1 MGLVPYHMATNG
13 KRNTLERRT
22 LILEQIHSQGQVNVS
37 DLSKDFGVSEVTIRN
52 DLNQLEQKRAVIRA
66 RGGAIKPTRVG
77 VDFELSDKDKIN
89 FQEKQRIGERAAQLV
104 EDGDTIII
112 DSGTTTQELA
122 NHLDRVTNLAVI
134 TNALNI
140 AMKLSENKNINV
152 IVPGGFLRKQS
163 LSLVGTPAE
172 KGFRGYYCDKLFL
185 GVDGLDVHYGLS
197 TPNVEEA
204 HLNQVMIE
212 HSRQVILLSD
222 SSKFLRKSL
231 AFICPLSSIDILVT
245 DDQIEVEDQQQ
256 LESSG
261 VQVLAAR

>member
-1 MGLVPYHMATNG
+1 MTDTG
-13 KRNTLERRT
+13 KRNTVERRT
-22 LILEQIHSQGQVNVS
+22 LILEKLNTYGQVNVN

-52 DLNQLEQKRAVIRA
+52 DLNQLEQKSALIRA

-77 VDFELSDKDKIN
+77 VDFEISDKDKIN
-89 FQEKQRIGERAAQLV
+89 FREKQRIGQRAAQLV
-104 EDGDTIII
+104 EEGDTIIL
-112 DSGTTTQELA
+112 DSGTTTMELA
-122 NHLDRVTNLAVI
+122 KNLGEINNLTVI

-140 AMKLSENKNINV
+140 AMKLAENKNINV

-163 LSLVGTPAE
+163 LSLIGTPAE

-185 GVDGLDVHYGLS
+185 GVDGLDIDYGLS

-212 HSRQVILLSD
+212 YSEQVILLSD

-231 AFICPLSSIDILVT
+231 AFICSLSAVHTIVT
-245 DDQIEVEDQQQ
+245 DDHIKPEDQRHIER
-256 LESSG
+256 LGIELLVG
-261 VQVLAAR
+261 

>member
-1 MGLVPYHMATNG
+1 MAING

-22 LILEQIHSQGQVNVS
+22 LILERIDSHGQVNVS
-37 DLSKDFGVSEVTIRN
+37 ELSQDFGVSEVTIRN

-77 VDFELSDKDKIN
+77 VDFELSDKDKLN
-89 FQEKQRIGERAAQLV
+89 FKEKQRIGERAAHLV

-112 DSGTTTQELA
+112 DSGTTTLELA
-122 NHLDRVTNLAVI
+122 KNLTQATNLTVI

-140 AMKLSENKNINV
+140 AIKLSENKDIKV

-185 GVDGLDVHYGLS
+185 GVDGLDVNYGLS
-197 TPNVEEA
+197 TPNIEEA

-212 HSRQVILLSD
+212 HARQVILLSD

-245 DDQIEVEDQQQ
+245 DDKIEPEDQRQ

-261 VQVLAAR
+261 VQVLLASVSDL

>member
-1 MGLVPYHMATNG
+1 MTDNG
-13 KRNTLERRT
+13 KRNTVERRT
-22 LILEQIHSQGQVNVS
+22 LILEKLNVHGQVNVS
-37 DLSKDFGVSEVTIRN
+37 DLSKDFSVSEVTIRN
-52 DLNQLEQKRAVIRA
+52 DLNQLEQKSALIRA

-77 VDFELSDKDKIN
+77 ADFEISDKDKIN
-89 FQEKQRIGERAAQLV
+89 FREKQQIGQRAAKLV
-104 EDGDTIII
+104 EEGDTIIL
-112 DSGTTTQELA
+112 DSGTTTMELA
-122 NHLDRVTNLAVI
+122 KNLGEINDLTVI

-140 AMKLSENKNINV
+140 AMKLAENKNINV

-185 GVDGLDVHYGLS
+185 GVDGLDIDYGLS

-212 HSRQVILLSD
+212 YSEQVILLSD

-231 AFICPLSSIDILVT
+231 AFICPLSSVHTIVT
-245 DDQIEVEDQQQ
+245 DDQIKPEDQRQIER
-256 LESSG
+256 LG
-261 VQVLAAR
+261 IKVLTA

>member
-1 MGLVPYHMATNG
+1 MAVNG

-37 DLSKDFGVSEVTIRN
+37 DLSRDFDVSEVTIRN

-66 RGGAIKPTRVG
+66 RGGAIKPTLRVG

-89 FQEKQRIGERAAQLV
+89 FREKQRIGERAAQLV
-104 EDGDTIII
+104 ENGDTIII

-122 NHLDRVTNLAVI
+122 NHLNQVTNLTVI

-140 AMKLSENKNINV
+140 AIKLSENKNISV

-172 KGFRGYYCDKLFL
+172 KGIRGYYCDKLFL
-185 GVDGLDVHYGLS
+185 GVDGLDVNYGLS

-212 HSRQVILLSD
+212 HARQVILLTD

-231 AFICPLSSIDILVT
+231 AFICPPTSIDILVT
-245 DDQIEVEDQQQ
+245 DDQIESEDQRQ

-261 VQVLAAR
+261 VKVLIA